1 MYMLMAAA
9 AMKDMGRLYAPV
21 AIPVP
26 GILSRARAEYWSQ
39 AEASLPKKAPSTATL
54 VEKPQQVAENK

>member
-9 AMKDMGRLYAPV
+9 AMRDMGRLYAPV
-21 AIPVP
+21 QIPVP
-26 GILSRARAEYWSQ
+26 GILSRARADYWSQ
-39 AEASLPKKAPSTATL
+39 AESELPKETSGQATL